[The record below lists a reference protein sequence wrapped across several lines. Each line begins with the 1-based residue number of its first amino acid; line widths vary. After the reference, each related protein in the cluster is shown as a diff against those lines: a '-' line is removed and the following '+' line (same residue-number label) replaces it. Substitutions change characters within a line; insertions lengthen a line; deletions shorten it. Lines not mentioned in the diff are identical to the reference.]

1 MLLPPLRRMSEIFT
15 NNLHLNGSLAPA
27 RLDPLLLGIGR
38 DWTFFAGTLTSVY
51 YLMYVYAACVST
63 RSANRL

>member
-38 DWTFFAGTLTSVY
+38 DWTFFARTLTSVY
-51 YLMYVYAACVST
+51 YLNT
-63 RSANRL
+63 